1 MIESAKINK
10 INNIALPYSA
20 GKLIQF
26 KNLVPHNTEI
36 KRGLKAGFVS
46 CIPKIIREA
55 TSSQDYRGI
64 VVLYAI
70 GWKRNNVAHTRLVLS
85 KVFRRI
91 RNAGPFLKYKI

>member
-36 KRGLKAGFVS
+36 KRGLKANFGAD
-46 CIPKIIREA
+46 IAKII
-55 TSSQDYRGI
+55 
-64 VVLYAI
+64 
-70 GWKRNNVAHTRLVLS
+70 
-85 KVFRRI
+85 
-91 RNAGPFLKYKI
+91 